1 MLTADAKAECDAL
14 ADRQYTDM
22 TLDQV
27 KDKRPKAKDLP
38 HTIQGD
44 ELDYE

>member
-1 MLTADAKAECDAL
+1 MNYIADELQC
-14 ADRQYTDM
+14 YI
-22 TLDQV
+22 LDQV

-44 ELDYE
+44 VLDYE

>member
-14 ADRQYTDM
+14 ANRKYTDM

-27 KDKRPKAKDLP
+27 KDNRPKARNLP

-44 ELDYE
+44 TLDYE